1 MAPIAMHRITLR
13 RAGAIGVAALAMLI
27 SACMLMPGRF
37 TSDLDIRKDG
47 RFSFTYIGE
56 IHLLALSKLA
66 NGQLGSD
73 ATFTAKPC
81 YGDDLSS
88 ERPCTAAETAEQK
101 REWEAARAERAAR
114 RKRDAESMK
123 PLLGGID
130 PSNPAAAEE
139 LAQRLR
145 RQAGWRRVVYKGD
158 GLYEVDFAISGRLDH
173 DFAFPTIERFPM
185 ANGFVQIA
193 VRQDGTVRIDAP
205 GFGPAMPGEPY
216 AGLLQGAMMMGQS
229 DSSKAPP
236 PGFPVVDG
244 RFTLRTD
251 AEVLAN
257 NTDEGPQADT
267 TGRRLNWLVNPRTVA
282 APMALLKF

>member
-1 MAPIAMHRITLR
+1 MQQTGSQSIAAR
-13 RAGAIGVAALAMLI
+13 RVGAIIAAALAMLV

-37 TSDLDIRKDG
+37 VSELDVRKDG
-47 RFSFTYIGE
+47 RFSFTYVGE

-66 NGQLGSD
+66 NGQLGADS
-73 ATFTAKPC
+73 TFTARPC
-81 YGDDLSS
+81 HGDDLTG
-88 ERPCTAAETAEQK
+88 ERPCTASEIAGQK
-101 REWEAARAERAAR
+101 REWEAGRAERAAR
-114 RKRDAESMK
+114 RKRDAEQMK
-123 PLLGGID
+123 PLLGGLD

-216 AGLLQGAMMMGQS
+216 AGLLQGAMAMGQS
-229 DSSKAPP
+229 TESKTPP

-244 RFTLRTD
+244 KFTIRTD

-267 TGRRLNWLVNPRTVA
+267 TGRRLNWLVNPRSQA
-282 APMALLKF
+282 APMALLKP